1 MSDGEDPIMRYNWA
15 MPTLPLIASLKEYR
29 AEWLRYDLTS
39 GLAIAAVGLP
49 SAIAYPA
56 IAGLPPEVGLY
67 SSILPL
73 LGYALLG
80 SSRQLIV
87 GPDAGT
93 VTVLAAVLLSL
104 NLPTAEDRLVAT
116 AAIAVIVGGLC
127 FAAYAL
133 RLGFIANFLSR
144 PILTGFM
151 TGISLSI
158 LIGQIGR
165 LTGVK
170 IESEGVLRPIMEL
183 LDKADQIHWPS
194 LTLGVGLF
202 ILLRLLNTWRP
213 GIPGPLVA
221 VAIATAMSAA
231 FNFSAAGIRVVGEIP
246 SRLPTPMLP
255 ITTGVS
261 ISDLFLGAVAVLIV
275 SFGAG
280 IVTARS
286 FGAKNKYPVDANREL
301 LGFGAANIAS
311 GLFGGFAVTASDSR
325 TAINDS
331 MGGKTQL
338 AGIFSAIALALTVL
352 FLTGALSLL
361 PTPAL
366 GAILASAAIGL
377 IDLRALRELWRIS
390 PIEFVFAL
398 ISITGVLT
406 LGVLHGVIF
415 AIGATL
421 LYILM
426 KGLTPRDALL
436 GRIPGREGFYKL
448 HRYKDVRPI
457 PGVAI
462 YLLQG
467 SLLFFNADHVRGRVE
482 EIVKNLPADTRWFI
496 FDAGAAA
503 QIDSTAAT
511 MLDDLRD
518 FVEGRGL
525 TFGIVEL
532 HSEPRETLLRSG
544 VIDKIGTGMIFD
556 DLEDAIAAFEA
567 GNAKTAA

>member
-1 MSDGEDPIMRYNWA
+1 MRYNWA

-398 ISITGVLT
+398 ISIAGVLT

-426 KGLTPRDALL
+426 KGLKPRDALL

-525 TFGIVEL
+525 KFGIVEL

-544 VIDKIGTGMIFD
+544 VIDKIGNGMIFD

>member
-1 MSDGEDPIMRYNWA
+1 MRYNWA

-261 ISDLFLGAVAVLIV
+261 IGDLFLGAVAVLIV

-503 QIDSTAAT
+503 QIDSTAAA

-525 TFGIVEL
+525 KFGIVEL

-544 VIDKIGTGMIFD
+544 VIDKIGNGMIFD